1 MRWASKNCSNAC
13 ADSCSFWYKLYF
25 MWPACHVAQVFM
37 RMLYT
42 SLVLLV
48 TAGTKEGL
56 GTLWAPTFLRGLVTN
71 FLLHI
76 GGVHSGCGIGSLIW
90 LIYAAVYLAIE
101 HHLFTIW
108 VKIFG
113 YALMAIVTLTCF
125 SATPALRFKLHN
137 LFEHAHRYTGW
148 AALVVMLIFIILLYG
163 GPDYRWRNFLGSYWL
178 WLSLVTL
185 VLVALPWCCVSKV
198 PVVAEIPASKRITLL
213 KFQGYVRTGLYGR
226 ISRGP
231 LSEWHVFG
239 CFSQDRQENSHY
251 MICSAVGDFTKALVE
266 QPPEYMYT
274 RLIKFPG
281 FSYCHRMYHSG
292 VAICT
297 GAAIGVFIS
306 LFSNKGLT
314 NFSLI
319 WVGSSFEKTYGLT
332 VVQML
337 RKGCPENKLTLYD
350 TSVNGRPNLVDLV
363 VDAYRKQKAEVVFC
377 VSNLAGT
384 KSIVQG
390 CRRHGIQAFGP
401 VWDA

>member
-1 MRWASKNCSNAC
+1 
-13 ADSCSFWYKLYF
+13 

-239 CFSQDRQENSHY
+239 FFSQDRQENSHY